1 MRQFFLYIQVFRPD
15 MDTSDEHIDIVGD
28 DTNTPHVEERQDAG
42 EESVMDH
49 DVPLTV
55 QITADAEPSG
65 AKKRK
70 PLKTTKLQV
79 RGWS

>member
-1 MRQFFLYIQVFRPD
+1 

-28 DTNTPHVEERQDAG
+28 DTNTSSPHVEERQDAG

-79 RGWS
+79 RE